1 MPRIPR
7 FRKRSSDRSGF
18 DHKDLELVKE
28 GLLRVHP
35 DEFDQPPPSRRSL
48 GGEGEVSGQGRAG
61 SEYVIANASVPSLTL
76 HIITA
81 AGGIT
86 PSFTE
91 PWMQVAGSTAVVTV
105 SATPQILPG
114 QERQVLTLECVSNA
128 LVLQDGNGLRLHA
141 GHPFTMTSGSILSL
155 YYTSGATLWTETSR
169 TP

>member
-1 MPRIPR
+1 MSRIPR

-18 DHKDLELVKE
+18 DYKDMELVKE

-35 DEFDQPPPSRRSL
+35 EEYDQPPPSRRSL

-61 SEYVIANASVPSLTL
+61 SEYVIANVSAPTLTL
-76 HIITA
+76 HVITA

-86 PSFTE
+86 PSFAE
-91 PWMQVAGSTAVVTV
+91 PWMQVAGSNAVITV
-105 SATPQILPG
+105 SANPQILAG

-128 LVLQDGNGLRLHA
+128 IVLQDGNGLRLHA
-141 GHPFTMTSGSILSL
+141 GRPLTMTSGSIITF